1 MIVLLLDIVGSI
13 THQAVQANYHTAI
26 THGIQYVC
34 TAWCVIGP
42 TITKNKHSMLK
53 LISRLEGECGIAT
66 GIGRDALH
74 QIFTCFRS
82 LKGLIDK
89 ENDQCIYNL
98 QTLFLAS
105 ADITTIALQYHTPQL
120 YLMFQHKQ
128 RRLNIQYKKKNF
140 DQLWNELNKIH
151 VNLC

>member
-1 MIVLLLDIVGSI
+1 MNENVFYLNNLIRVCVQGARCVSFNKKKYMTVLLLDIVGPI

-26 THGIQYVC
+26 THAIQYVC

-53 LISRLEGECGIAT
+53 LISRLEGECGIAAR
-66 GIGRDALH
+66 IGRDALH

-98 QTLFLAS
+98 QTRFLAS
-105 ADITTIALQYHTPQL
+105 ADITTIAL
-120 YLMFQHKQ
+120 
-128 RRLNIQYKKKNF
+128 
-140 DQLWNELNKIH
+140 
-151 VNLC
+151 

>member
-1 MIVLLLDIVGSI
+1 MCKVQGASLLIKKKYMTVLLLDIVGPI

-26 THGIQYVC
+26 THAIQYVC

-53 LISRLEGECGIAT
+53 LISRLEGECGIAAR
-66 GIGRDALH
+66 IGRDALH

-98 QTLFLAS
+98 QTRFLAS
-105 ADITTIALQYHTPQL
+105 ADITTIAL
-120 YLMFQHKQ
+120 
-128 RRLNIQYKKKNF
+128 
-140 DQLWNELNKIH
+140 
-151 VNLC
+151 